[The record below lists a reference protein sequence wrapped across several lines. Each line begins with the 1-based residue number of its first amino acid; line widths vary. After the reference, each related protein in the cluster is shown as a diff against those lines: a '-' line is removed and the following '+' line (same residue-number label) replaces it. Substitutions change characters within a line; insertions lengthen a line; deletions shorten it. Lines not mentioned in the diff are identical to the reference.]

1 MSSATLKPHP
11 PNQIILH
18 IQYSLPIPLIFR
30 HNLPILLHLLSP
42 THPSCIVIFYIY
54 LLPTQLFLTMSHI
67 ATSNIQTTSTPNHPN
82 SLNSYVRID
91 PCDYKLLTKPRLNLH
106 RLSLTSLMF
115 EYRAPY
121 TFSSHPISDT
131 KLCIKRSSLLPPLSS
146 ARHRTYTL
154 TKKSFPKRVRGLA
167 WRLTFSLCHPYP
179 RQLDK
184 RQDGEY
190 YEEGEEDTK
199 VLPPSTP

>member
-1 MSSATLKPHP
+1 
-11 PNQIILH
+11 
-18 IQYSLPIPLIFR
+18 
-30 HNLPILLHLLSP
+30 
-42 THPSCIVIFYIY
+42 
-54 LLPTQLFLTMSHI
+54 MSHI

-146 ARHRTYTL
+146 ARHRTITFI
-154 TKKSFPKRVRGLA
+154 KKSFPKRVRGLA
-167 WRLTFSLCHPYP
+167 WRLTFSMYHSDP

-199 VLPPSTP
+199 DLPPSTP